1 MTGVAE
7 FEVLEDDTPLGKFV
21 YEGFAERFQPRVEE
35 IAGTFDR
42 QYAGVIRST
51 PTHTRVVCTA
61 GPLAETYVRGTR
73 GTETVNEECHEACCE
88 RVHDTGEEVHIPGA
102 EADEEWV
109 GAEEFEAFGLRSYY
123 GVPPVRWERRRLG
136 RRAPRRDLRLRGGR
150 PERGRYPPEP
160 PRRHRGRRRGPLRV
174 ASRPSRRVPA
184 VVGVASPRPER
195 PAARW
200 PRPRR

>member
-21 YEGFAERFQPRVEE
+21 YEGFAGRFQPRVEE
-35 IAGTFDR
+35 IAGTFDL

-61 GPLAETYVRGTR
+61 GPLAETYVRGAR
-73 GTETVNEECHEACCE
+73 GTKSVDEGCHEAYCE
-88 RVHDTGEEVHIPGA
+88 RVNDTGEEVHIPDA

-123 GVPPVRWERRRLG
+123 GVPVRY
-136 RRAPRRDLRLRGGR
+136 GGSV
-150 PERGRYPPEP
+150 
-160 PRRHRGRRRGPLRV
+160 V
-174 ASRPSRRVPA
+174 ASVIAIHDETYDFEAGDPS
-184 VVGVASPRPER
+184 VVDMLRSPRDDIETDVE
-195 PAARW
+195 AHFG
-200 PRPRR
+200 